1 MNRTQAASVV
11 AAIIAL
17 ALVGTPAA
25 AAEDAAQPGWR
36 EDFSTPGRGGLPAGW
51 EVKRKFGTRAAVFS
65 LRAAEGAEGTVLAM
79 TSDRATASAIAN
91 PTGVDLKLTPILRWR
106 WRVLAL
112 PAGGD
117 GRQSATDDQAIG
129 IYAGTG
135 SALSKRSISYR
146 WDTVTPRGAEGTC
159 AYGAGTIRI
168 KWFTLRNQ
176 DDGLGE
182 WRIEE
187 RNLAEDFKAAWGSIP
202 ADIYVS
208 VSCNSQYTGSRAEAE
223 LDWIELAPAPAP
235 VEPSRLPTG
244 GAPGTP

>member
-1 MNRTQAASVV
+1 MSRTGTASMLAAMLV
-11 AAIIAL
+11 AMSGGIAG
-17 ALVGTPAA
+17 AEPEAA
-25 AAEDAAQPGWR
+25 GPGWR
-36 EDFSTPGRGGLPAGW
+36 EDFSTPGRGGLPTGW

-79 TSDRATASAIAN
+79 ASDRATASAIAN
-91 PTGVDLKLTPILRWR
+91 PTGVDLKATPILRWR
-106 WRVLAL
+106 WRVLTL

-117 GRQSATDDQAIG
+117 GRHPATDDQAIG

-146 WDTVTPRGAEGTC
+146 WDTVTPRGATGTC

-168 KWFTLRNQ
+168 QWFTLRNQ

-187 RNLAEDFKAAWGSIP
+187 RNLAEDFKAAWGSVP

-223 LDWIELAPAPAP
+223 LDWIELGPAPLLLDP
-235 VEPSRLPTG
+235 PRLPAG
-244 GAPGTP
+244 SAPDAP